1 MWYTYVHVCIIY
13 AQCIYNVNI
22 EINRRYMSCDC
33 EARIDDEKFLY
44 GTITVQITVIKI
56 SRVPVTVEVPG
67 RSSRKTARMP
77 VAYMYRIGDC
87 SETNGAFS
95 AGTKIQLYIYLRSG
109 GQHVTRRSSH

>member
-1 MWYTYVHVCIIY
+1 
-13 AQCIYNVNI
+13 
-22 EINRRYMSCDC
+22 MSCDC

-77 VAYMYRIGDC
+77 VAYHIGDC

-95 AGTKIQLYIYLRSG
+95 AGTKRQKLSTIYLYYRS
-109 GQHVTRRSSH
+109 